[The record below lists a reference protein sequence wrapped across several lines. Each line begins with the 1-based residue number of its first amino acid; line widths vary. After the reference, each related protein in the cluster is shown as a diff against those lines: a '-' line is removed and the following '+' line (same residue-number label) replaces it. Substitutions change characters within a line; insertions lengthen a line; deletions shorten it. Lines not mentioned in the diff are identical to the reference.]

1 MPRRSQS
8 GGAPNVCRGIT
19 CVPCTRART
28 TQIALTMGPP
38 STPFKEKLTALTG
51 RISTINVLR
60 PEVRLPLDGEW
71 KLRCSDRLDD
81 DLGGGFFLSAKGGTG
96 DDHDCC
102 GLFASLPGEPL
113 NSKPV
118 YRHATKERFVGWS
131 GSEWIIAGLHQ
142 LADIRSGTIPSPFGG
157 FHSSTGADSLHECRW
172 ESLELCALAAP
183 FTVSAGKFEQHGQH
197 FCVPTGA
204 AGPIEFTW
212 LHGISVSLEL
222 DWAAVA
228 TATSLCW
235 STDNALVRKVYWE
248 RASSLGPGDT
258 QVSAHQRLLSDWR
271 SSWEALKPALEELR
285 STSSESDSKVVE
297 MPAEK
302 EAEAPEGAQT
312 MEHMCINLGFRM
324 LGILMLQG
332 GRLVHAS
339 AVSLMPVDSSGAIYE
354 ATDARK

>member
-1 MPRRSQS
+1 
-8 GGAPNVCRGIT
+8 
-19 CVPCTRART
+19 
-28 TQIALTMGPP
+28 
-38 STPFKEKLTALTG
+38 
-51 RISTINVLR
+51 
-60 PEVRLPLDGEW
+60 
-71 KLRCSDRLDD
+71 
-81 DLGGGFFLSAKGGTG
+81 
-96 DDHDCC
+96 
-102 GLFASLPGEPL
+102 
-113 NSKPV
+113 
-118 YRHATKERFVGWS
+118 
-131 GSEWIIAGLHQ
+131 
-142 LADIRSGTIPSPFGG
+142 
-157 FHSSTGADSLHECRW
+157 
-172 ESLELCALAAP
+172 
-183 FTVSAGKFEQHGQH
+183 VSAGKFEQHGQH
-197 FCVPTGA
+197 FCAPTGA

-248 RASSLGPGDT
+248 RASSSGPGDT

-285 STSSESDSKVVE
+285 ATSSESDSKVVE

-332 GRLVHAS
+332 GCLVHAS
-339 AVSLMPVDSSGAIYE
+339 AVSLMPVDSSEAIYE